1 MCRIEEEHLWEA
13 KQLGAHSPH
22 VLLNTLVYFNTKH
35 YKLKTAEDHVSLSF
49 SHIMKHWR
57 RPKAGVKSVQK
68 QVYLRYR
75 SNISKYTCYYFI
87 ISAFS
92 V

>member
-1 MCRIEEEHLWEA
+1 MCRIEEEHFWEA

-35 YKLKTAEDHVSLSF
+35 YKLKTAEQHVALSF

-57 RPKAGVKSVQK
+57 RSKSSSAKQSGK
-68 QVYLRYR
+68 QVYLRFK
-75 SNISKYTCYYFI
+75 SIQGM
-87 ISAFS
+87 
-92 V
+92 